1 MPFATTEKSFKYR
14 LVLCFVSFQEPGPF
28 PGIVDILGAGGGLLE
43 YRASL
48 LAGKGFA
55 VMALA
60 YYNYEDLPKGLENLH
75 LEYFEEAVNYLLNHP
90 QVGTS
95 LVSCSTYQFSF
106 SERLLVFTELDQI
119 LDNHSL
125 PPTHTTFHSHFS
137 QRVSMQLDITARFP
151 AGKVVLVEIMEFY
164 IPVFCSISLQA
175 QTH

>member
-1 MPFATTEKSFKYR
+1 MAFATTEKSFKYR

-28 PGIVDILGAGGGLLE
+28 PGIVDILGAGGGFLE

-55 VMALA
+55 VLALA
-60 YYNYEDLPKGLENLH
+60 YYNYEDLPKSLRHVH

-106 SERLLVFTELDQI
+106 SERLLVFTELDKFMTATICPQ
-119 LDNHSL
+119 HTL
-125 PPTHTTFHSHFS
+125 PFIVTSPR
-137 QRVSMQLDITARFP
+137 QFP
-151 AGKVVLVEIMEFY
+151 
-164 IPVFCSISLQA
+164 CN
-175 QTH
+175 

>member
-1 MPFATTEKSFKYR
+1 MAFVTTKKSFKYY
-14 LVLCFVSFQEPGPF
+14 LVLCFLSFQEPGPF

-60 YYNYEDLPKGLENLH
+60 YYNYEDLPKSLRHVH

-95 LVSCSTYQFSF
+95 LVSCSTYEFS
-106 SERLLVFTELDQI
+106 SKMLLVFTELNKFMTATLCPQ
-119 LDNHSL
+119 HTL
-125 PPTHTTFHSHFS
+125 PFIVTSPR
-137 QRVSMQLDITARFP
+137 QFP
-151 AGKVVLVEIMEFY
+151 CI
-164 IPVFCSISLQA
+164 
-175 QTH
+175 

>member
-1 MPFATTEKSFKYR
+1 MAFVTTKKSFKYY
-14 LVLCFVSFQEPGPF
+14 LVLCFLSFQEPGPF

-60 YYNYEDLPKGLENLH
+60 YYNYEDLPKSLRHVH

-95 LVSCSTYQFSF
+95 LVSCSTYEFS
-106 SERLLVFTELDQI
+106 SKMLLVFTELNKFMTDTLCPQ
-119 LDNHSL
+119 HTL
-125 PPTHTTFHSHFS
+125 PFIVTSPR
-137 QRVSMQLDITARFP
+137 QFP
-151 AGKVVLVEIMEFY
+151 CI
-164 IPVFCSISLQA
+164 
-175 QTH
+175 